1 MAKNQEMFSRRLN
14 VALMTFVV
22 LSTVGGALAAS
33 AASGVARRLEN
44 PGPIYWGAYMDGSE
58 TYSFHFGVKV
68 GNAPWDASTWNRFET
83 DAGKRVSIVHWGL
96 GTPWDHDFDTWRTTF
111 EMVRA
116 RGDLSLVDMTT
127 GSVPLRDLARGARD
141 AAILTWLRE
150 AAQYGHP
157 FFLALD
163 IEMNGVWEPY
173 SPGVNG
179 NTPADF
185 VRMWRHLHDLAV
197 QAGATNITWVWAP
210 NVDPRRM
217 FTPYW
222 QLYPGSAYV
231 DWTGLDGFNV
241 NGRSTFSW
249 LYRTSYQRLARIAPT
264 KPVMI
269 TQVAAV
275 DTRGRKASWI
285 TDALTRQLP
294 TLPGIKAVVWFN
306 WRIRE
311 KGRWMSYEI
320 ESSRAAQT
328 AFARAIASSYYAPGG
343 GYANLPLHTKIGPP

>member
-150 AAQYGHP
+150 AAQYGHRSS
-157 FFLALD
+157 
-163 IEMNGVWEPY
+163 W
-173 SPGVNG
+173 
-179 NTPADF
+179 
-185 VRMWRHLHDLAV
+185 
-197 QAGATNITWVWAP
+197 
-210 NVDPRRM
+210 
-217 FTPYW
+217 
-222 QLYPGSAYV
+222 
-231 DWTGLDGFNV
+231 
-241 NGRSTFSW
+241 RST
-249 LYRTSYQRLARIAPT
+249 
-264 KPVMI
+264 
-269 TQVAAV
+269 
-275 DTRGRKASWI
+275 
-285 TDALTRQLP
+285 
-294 TLPGIKAVVWFN
+294 
-306 WRIRE
+306 
-311 KGRWMSYEI
+311 
-320 ESSRAAQT
+320 SR
-328 AFARAIASSYYAPGG
+328 
-343 GYANLPLHTKIGPP
+343 